1 MYCYENKTL
10 LEISSVLGIGERI
23 IMRCTKK
30 NELDRC
36 YKDKE
41 WLTQKHYIER
51 KNTVEMAEEANCSV
65 DSIRGWMKKHDLKVS
80 MEVANDGKRKYNFNH
95 DFFNHIDTEKKAY
108 WLGFIMADAYI
119 SSKDSQFK
127 LSLARRDK
135 GHLQKFLNDLES
147 DYVIKDYDNHSNLT
161 NKVHPMSKVVI
172 TSIRF
177 HSTLIT
183 KGVLPQKT
191 GNEQKPNIPLS
202 FYKDFV
208 RGYFDGDGTIS
219 CGVRDRSRVYKTQ
232 TTYSKKIWSSGSILG
247 GEIFLKGM
255 SDFFYDELG
264 IKPTVRKKSDY
275 ENVHQMSFSDGNL
288 KIIMDWFYEGATVYL
303 DRKKEKYEEYLSLLE
318 RKEDIELKDIV
329 RTPIEKRRVEQ
340 K

>member
-10 LEISSVLGIGERI
+10 FEISSVLGIGERI

-30 NELDRC
+30 NKLDRC

-51 KNTVEMAEEANCSV
+51 KNTVEMAKEANCSV
-65 DSIRGWMKKHDLKVS
+65 DSIRDWMNRNGLKVS
-80 MEVANDGKRKYNFNH
+80 REITNDAKRKYNFNH
-95 DFFNHIDTEKKAY
+95 HFFKHVDTEKKAY

-135 GHLQKFLNDLES
+135 SHLQKFLNDLES

-172 TSIRF
+172 TSRRF
-177 HSTLIT
+177 HDGLVDKGIT
-183 KGVLPQKT
+183 PQKA
-191 GNEQKPNIPLS
+191 GNEQKPNIPLY
-202 FYKDFV
+202 FYKDFI

-219 CGVRDRSRVYKTQ
+219 CGVRKRRINYKTQ
-232 TTYSKKIWSSGSILG
+232 ITFEERIWSSGSILG
-247 GEIFLKGM
+247 GKKFLKGM
-255 SDFFYDELG
+255 SDVFYSTLG
-264 IKPTVRKKSDY
+264 VNPVVRKKSDY
-275 ENVHQMSFSDGNL
+275 EEIYQLSFSDGTL
-288 KIIMDWFYEGATVYL
+288 KTIMDWLYKDATVYL
-303 DRKKEKYEEYLSLLE
+303 DRKKEKYEEYLCLLE